1 MNIFY
6 FRESR
11 ICIWKLIL
19 ERKLLFGS
27 VKAEVN
33 FNIELYDFRMN
44 YRNSQWVSL
53 RVYVRLINEL
63 FSIRILSHFPILFK
77 E

>member
-1 MNIFY
+1 MKIFY
-6 FRESR
+6 SRESH
-11 ICIWKLIL
+11 CIWKLIL
-19 ERKLLFGS
+19 ERKSLLGS

-44 YRNSQWVSL
+44 YRISQWVSL

-63 FSIRILSHFPILFK
+63 FSIRILSRLSILFK

>member
-1 MNIFY
+1 MKIFY
-6 FRESR
+6 SRESR
-11 ICIWKLIL
+11 CIWKLIL
-19 ERKLLFGS
+19 ERKSLLGS

-44 YRNSQWVSL
+44 YRISQWVSL

-63 FSIRILSHFPILFK
+63 FSIRILSRLSILFK